1 MRTGPDR
8 TALAVLALGIA
19 GVAVSGYLTLV
30 HYGGAAL
37 ACQQSSL
44 IDCEAVTTS
53 SYSLVPGTEVPVS
66 IPGLLWAIV
75 LVGLGVALLRGAGR
89 PVDAAVLVWSA
100 LAMVSVLYLVYAEI
114 VVIQRI
120 CLWCTIFHAIVLATL
135 LLALARL
142 QAGLVEEM

>member
-75 LVGLGVALLRGAGR
+75 LVGLGVALARGAGR
-89 PVDAAVLVWSA
+89 RVDAAVLVWSA

-120 CLWCTIFHAIVLATL
+120 CLWCTIFHAIVLAAL

-142 QAGLVEEM
+142 QAVPEDT